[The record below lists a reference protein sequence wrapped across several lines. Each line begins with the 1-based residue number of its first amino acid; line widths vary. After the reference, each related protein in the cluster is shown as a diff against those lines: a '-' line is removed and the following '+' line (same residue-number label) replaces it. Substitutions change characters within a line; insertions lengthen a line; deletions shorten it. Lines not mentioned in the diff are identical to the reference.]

1 MNKDNF
7 IEENKLIFKKYKPIK
22 KIGQGN
28 FGNLYSVLRLK
39 DKHLFAL
46 KAEKLTSKVKM
57 LESEAYYLF
66 TLQGFGI
73 PKFISYG
80 HHKNYNIL
88 IEELLDKSLYEIFL
102 RNDKK
107 TNLIDIC
114 LIGIQLIDR
123 FEWIHA
129 KDIVYRDIKPENF
142 LIGIND
148 PNVIYV
154 VDFGFCKK
162 YRSSKTGK
170 HILPK
175 NTGKFNG
182 TLRYASPHTIKGK
195 EHSRR
200 DDLISL
206 GYMLIYMY
214 KKDLPWDLYM
224 SRYNANIYLKLIRL
238 KENDGEGK
246 LFNSLPGELIE
257 YIKYTRNLKFE
268 QNPDYSYLRSLF
280 VKIIFN
286 MKLDYRI
293 LTFSWIH
300 PNNKIFFGVPRNSFI
315 RENTPHKRIYKNILE
330 IESSINRN
338 VSQDNIRSNN
348 IFKPIHSTE
357 ISIITD
363 VPKEIKN
370 NKVFKL
376 KPKGK
381 IIKEEEINNKNLKI
395 IKIENGLKSKI
406 RNNIIRLNPYISNFK
421 EQNDNK
427 FIINH
432 YNRKI
437 DDQNINDH
445 LIYKKQAIINKKK
458 PFNFANSYVSRNIK
472 NEEINNVNE
481 TTIVKDYSQYTIK
494 NYNYKPL
501 FKNIIISPN
510 YDFKLNT
517 ENNSKIEN
525 LKRININKNINL
537 LNNKNKCHSDLND
550 QIIINK
556 QKNYYNFNQN
566 NNNKQFINNNYKR
579 NYKSPSSIR
588 QICQNNID
596 NTKKI
601 NMNNNY
607 NINNIKD
614 MKIIH
619 ISPLQK

>member
-246 LFNSLPGELIE
+246 LFNNLPGQLIE

-293 LTFSWIH
+293 LTFSWIQ

-315 RENTPHKRIYKNILE
+315 RENTPHKRKYKNILE
-330 IESSINRN
+330 NESSINRN

-363 VPKEIKN
+363 VPKIKN

-381 IIKEEEINNKNLKI
+381 IIKEKEINNKNLKI
-395 IKIENGLKSKI
+395 IKFENGLKSKN

>member
-1 MNKDNF
+1 
-7 IEENKLIFKKYKPIK
+7 
-22 KIGQGN
+22 
-28 FGNLYSVLRLK
+28 
-39 DKHLFAL
+39 
-46 KAEKLTSKVKM
+46 
-57 LESEAYYLF
+57 
-66 TLQGFGI
+66 
-73 PKFISYG
+73 
-80 HHKNYNIL
+80 
-88 IEELLDKSLYEIFL
+88 
-102 RNDKK
+102 
-107 TNLIDIC
+107 
-114 LIGIQLIDR
+114 
-123 FEWIHA
+123 
-129 KDIVYRDIKPENF
+129 
-142 LIGIND
+142 
-148 PNVIYV
+148 
-154 VDFGFCKK
+154 
-162 YRSSKTGK
+162 
-170 HILPK
+170 
-175 NTGKFNG
+175 
-182 TLRYASPHTIKGK
+182 
-195 EHSRR
+195 
-200 DDLISL
+200 
-206 GYMLIYMY
+206 
-214 KKDLPWDLYM
+214 M
-224 SRYNANIYLKLIRL
+224 SGYNANIYLKLIRL

-246 LFNSLPGELIE
+246 LFNNLPGELIE

-293 LTFSWIH
+293 LTFSWIQ

-363 VPKEIKN
+363 VPKIKN

-381 IIKEEEINNKNLKI
+381 IIKEKEINNKNLKI
-395 IKIENGLKSKI
+395 IKFENGLKSKN

-550 QIIINK
+550 QIIINI
-556 QKNYYNFNQN
+556 YT
-566 NNNKQFINNNYKR
+566 INYKTSFI
-579 NYKSPSSIR
+579 YYYLI
-588 QICQNNID
+588 
-596 NTKKI
+596 
-601 NMNNNY
+601 
-607 NINNIKD
+607 
-614 MKIIH
+614 
-619 ISPLQK
+619 